1 MGNAFSGNHE
11 CDGNNI
17 IGAPNVATPKGTAG
31 NSGTNFPTAN
41 NPVVNQ
47 GNINLSS
54 VKFTPNTTVNLPNLS
69 NYTVLAENYYKGTMN
84 VNNMDVNNSIN
95 IIPRGIIIAFNGTD
109 IPYGWAL
116 CDGTNGTPDLR
127 GRFILGYN
135 PTQQTDGSGSS
146 RKPRDMN
153 AIGGNEQLIAN
164 IGFHWWPGGDWDNG
178 LMYDAIK
185 DVGFN
190 VLNDNTSSGLVMINA
205 GKQYLEMTSHEDIKN
220 HNRKS
225 SPRPVSVTGK
235 NTTESL
241 PPYYVLAYIMKL

>member
-1 MGNAFSGNHE
+1 MKTKTLIIIVIVVIIIFVYIKNKKSEYLDSTSGPALSNE
-11 CDGNNI
+11 AIQSISSVYSNTAGTVTLNNLKVT
-17 IGAPNVATPKGTAG
+17 GSSNLTPKGT
-31 NSGTNFPTAN
+31 
-41 NPVVNQ
+41 VVSWY
-47 GNINLSS
+47 GDIT
-54 VKFTPNTTVNLPNLS
+54 K
-69 NYTVLAENYYKGTMN
+69 
-84 VNNMDVNNSIN
+84 
-95 IIPRGIIIAFNGTD
+95 IPAT
-109 IPYGWAL
+109 WAL

-225 SPRPVSVTGK
+225 APRPVSVTGK